1 MALKTEYLKVVVLVL
16 LPVSLFLSMV
26 DYYFLSYVSFIPEK
40 LRGFMVVFS
49 AVLTTFFINVYL
61 SHKGRIRAYDRIP
74 EKTEKVFKKLKEA
87 HTFCSAQRASF
98 NDIFELFSRN
108 IQETIKMTE
117 EYIIEFVKKLE
128 SLYSNSKEQTE
139 LIKSSLSS
147 GENLIKIIDR
157 QIDYNRENIKN
168 LDLVIEMRNRNLQ
181 ENLNRIYKLRE
192 KMYQVTPVI
201 DSIKNIAEQINIL
214 AINASIEA
222 ARAGVSGA
230 GFSVIANEIRKLSN
244 NTEKMVQEIQD
255 KILSMI
261 EEVDESYR
269 YFKVRITKTEVL
281 ELVEKVRQNN
291 QEMENDLSKI
301 GGLMVTIINEI
312 NKQNEII
319 YSMVVELL
327 GEVQFQ
333 DVIRQRLEKVCEA
346 LEELSKYNSELLR
359 WVENCEEKSKP
370 VEIKVLLEKFK
381 ERYIMA
387 DQRRVHAEVF
397 EGETVIKKEAPQIEL
412 F

>member
-61 SHKGRIRAYDRIP
+61 SHKGRIRAYNRIP